1 VSKNATQSEI
11 QKRLG
16 IYLQWHQQGLSRLE
30 QCQLASKKWGISYR
44 QSDRYRKA
52 LFDELKK
59 DLKMDRSDK
68 VATVVSQLEHIC
80 KLSIENRQLSNA
92 IGAINSISRLL
103 KLE

>member
-1 VSKNATQSEI
+1 MSKNASKSEV

-59 DLKMDRSDK
+59 DLQIDRTLKISAI
-68 VATVVSQLEHIC
+68 VAQLEHITA
-80 KLSIENRQLSNA
+80 LSIENRQLSNA
-92 IGAINSISRLL
+92 IGSLNSISRLL
-103 KLE
+103 KLD

>member
-1 VSKNATQSEI
+1 MSKNATQSEI

-52 LFDELKK
+52 LFNELKK
-59 DLKMDRSDK
+59 DLKMDRTEKISLM
-68 VATVVSQLEHIC
+68 VSQLEHIT

-92 IGAINSISRLL
+92 IGSLNSISRLL